1 MEGGHRVG
9 PKQDL
14 VLVDTNIFVIDLR
27 YKRDTNYEINR
38 AFLDH
43 IAEKRNGF
51 TSIVNLLE
59 LCGILSF
66 NLNENQLAELWSYFQ
81 DRYAVAVLPAPM
93 LETKFPGIEIK
104 EIFDLLKR
112 RTSLGDALMISVAK
126 KHLPFISAMITW
138 DNMHFKNIF
147 HGTVLTPE
155 EFLQPSDDDEERKG
169 TD

>member
-1 MEGGHRVG
+1 MEGGRRVG

-43 IAEKRNGF
+43 IGEKRNGF
-51 TSIVNLLE
+51 TTIVNLLE

-66 NLNENQLAELWSYFQ
+66 NLNEKQLIELWFYFQ
-81 DRYAVAVLPAPM
+81 DRYGVVVLPVPSF
-93 LETKFPGIEIK
+93 ETKFPVIEIK
-104 EIFDLLKR
+104 EIFHLMKN

-126 KHLPFISAMITW
+126 KHLPFVTTMVSW
-138 DNMHFKNIF
+138 DDLHFKNIF
-147 HGTVLTPE
+147 PGTVLTPE
-155 EFLQPSDDDEERKG
+155 KLLKEIKG
-169 TD
+169 